1 MPTYEF
7 RCPDGHEFEK
17 FYRKISDA
25 TAEVPCP
32 ECGKIAMRLV
42 SGGAGLLFKGSGF
55 YLTDYGK
62 NAHRKSAP
70 SGSDSGKSGEGSGSE
85 GKGAAGGDS
94 KSGDSKSSD
103 AKSTEAKPSETK
115 STGDAKP
122 AKKPSSGTPKSES

>member
-25 TAEVPCP
+25 PTELACP
-32 ECGKIAMRLV
+32 ECGKTAARLV

-62 NAHRKSAP
+62 NAHRKAAP
-70 SGSDSGKSGEGSGSE
+70 SGSDSGKSGDSGEGKSGSASE
-85 GKGAAGGDS
+85 SKAGET
-94 KSGDSKSSD
+94 KSSE
-103 AKSTEAKPSETK
+103 AKGTDAKPSETK

-122 AKKPSSGTPKSES
+122 AKKPSSGTPKSGS